1 LGLIAAERLSLGI
14 GGSKLL
20 IFGFYRQLTERC
32 AVAAKLIAEEE
43 DAGCVRSAK
52 VFRLSNRSSPRKRL
66 SSTELPNK
74 GLLIVNFLPW
84 AMVLLLSADLL
95 DVEEAFPDIR
105 KVNASLR
112 ANDGPFDNR
121 QGVLE
126 RRTGADLLDVAALV
140 DVLDEVEVFVAA
152 DLLDTD
158 EHRRCPASYRGTMA
172 NPRKSRAAMNIRFL
186 EGD

>member
-1 LGLIAAERLSLGI
+1 LLKKKTPGASGRRKFSAFQIDHLRER
-14 GGSKLL
+14 
-20 IFGFYRQLTERC
+20 
-32 AVAAKLIAEEE
+32 
-43 DAGCVRSAK
+43 
-52 VFRLSNRSSPRKRL
+52 RL

-126 RRTGADLLDVAALV
+126 GELAQTCWTWPPSWTFSTR
-140 DVLDEVEVFVAA
+140 
-152 DLLDTD
+152 
-158 EHRRCPASYRGTMA
+158 
-172 NPRKSRAAMNIRFL
+172 
-186 EGD
+186 